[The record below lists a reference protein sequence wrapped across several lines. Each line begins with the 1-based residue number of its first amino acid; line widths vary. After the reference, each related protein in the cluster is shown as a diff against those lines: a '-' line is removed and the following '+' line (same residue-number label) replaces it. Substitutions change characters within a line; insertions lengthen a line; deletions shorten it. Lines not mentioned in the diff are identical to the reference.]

1 MAMSPQLTE
10 VIKQFLENNHCAKI
24 KTLSK
29 MKKIVFALFVLIVTA
44 TSCVTSLQPL
54 VTYKTAIADNRIE
67 GTWRQDGQ
75 EYVVQNVFSSDFY
88 KKNKKDLEK
97 SRKENNGQ
105 LSERDKKDSI
115 LFSRSYMIKYSKVGI
130 QYLLLGS
137 LIKLNGRLFMNFTP
151 VDIAIIDSTIKEP
164 ETDLSNRLNSYTIA
178 RVQFTNSSIMKLDF
192 IDGGYLYDQIKAGRM
207 KIKNEIDELYD
218 TFLITASTTELQ
230 QFLEK
235 YGDDNRFFNKENSVT
250 LNRKS

>member
-1 MAMSPQLTE
+1 
-10 VIKQFLENNHCAKI
+10 
-24 KTLSK
+24 
-29 MKKIVFALFVLIVTA
+29 MKKTIFIISIAILVTA
-44 TSCVTSLQPL
+44 SSCVTTLQPL
-54 VTYKTAIADNRIE
+54 VTYNTAIADNRLE
-67 GTWRQDGQ
+67 GGWEQDGEQ
-75 EYVVQNVFSSDFY
+75 YIVQKVFNSDFF
-88 KKNKKDLEK
+88 KKNQKDLEK

-105 LSERDKKDSI
+105 LSEKDKKDSI

-151 VDIAIIDSTIKEP
+151 VDIAITDSTIKEP